1 MNRLGQNQREL
12 YVEYDVEQ
20 ASQGVSAQVEACG
33 QAGGNVVVKMV
44 SEVIDAKGAWVAQLD
59 IMIQREEREEPRE
72 ILRLIRLEELKH
84 VKLLSGLALASI
96 SDSPELED
104 LGTVIEY
111 GRAAKLKLKSAE
123 FVRRIYYAFN
133 DTPTRDILFE
143 IICDDT
149 NNAIRFTLLV
159 VDAS

>member
-1 MNRLGQNQREL
+1 M
-12 YVEYDVEQ
+12 
-20 ASQGVSAQVEACG
+20 SA

-59 IMIQREEREEPRE
+59 MMIQREEREEPRE

-84 VKLLSGLALASI
+84 VKLLSGLALVGMG
-96 SDSPELED
+96 DSPALED
-104 LGTVIEY
+104 LDTAISY

-123 FVRRIYYAFN
+123 FVRRIYYAFDN
-133 DTPTRDILFE
+133 TPTRDILFE

-149 NNAIRFTLLV
+149 NNAIRFTLL
-159 VDAS
+159 AMEM